1 MSAEVILDRQ
11 QKLITWLAAHA
22 DILNGAVGASSQ
34 WEIDTIDSLKEA
46 LLRLDDENRLMD
58 IGIVGRVKAGKSTL
72 LNALVFNGES
82 VLPQAATPMTAAL
95 TTLTYGERFKATAR
109 FYSQA
114 DLANIEQAAAVY
126 SDLLEKS
133 LIEELRRTEGRA
145 GLDPERRRELAE
157 RGARRALATQQPS
170 LQASHEQWAKIT
182 ASGLSLAR
190 LKEDKP
196 LEADD
201 VEGLA
206 ALLADYVAAEGH
218 YMPVTKSVD
227 IEMPVE
233 ALRGLRIIDT
243 PGLNDP
249 VASREARTHD
259 LLKCCDV
266 VFVVSPAAQFMSQ
279 EDLDVMARITAAEG
293 IRELVLVA
301 SQVDNT
307 LHGSEMQAQLHASL
321 TGLRRELAGHAGK
334 VLDKLK
340 LSNPEVGDV
349 FQSLVDKGEDAIIH
363 SSGMCHSMSVEF
375 DSVADWQGGRLTA
388 WQNLK
393 ETYPDYFRDD
403 NPGLSRT
410 NLDQLAN
417 MAGLHEVVEQTR
429 LAKARV
435 LAARRQDLLDA
446 KERKQVELL
455 RELRKKLALRAG
467 DIGDV
472 GLTDLKKNKRALE
485 RKRIDLTRAL
495 DEKLMRVSRDFVEH
509 LEASMERV
517 IDSAFDA
524 ADSGVK
530 RTVGT
535 ETRKVRVE
543 SHGALNW
550 LAKKLWDGGYREYD
564 ETEATILPASVKA
577 SVSAFASKL
586 RTDLNKEARHEQV
599 KFDRAL
605 FSELVSTA
613 RNELGDE
620 LDIEAVYSA
629 LKSIVNSVDFPKV
642 SIRAPVLGTPAATVK
657 LRGEQAGQ
665 YLAEAMHAIHTL
677 QNAAQDAVS
686 GYVEGVW
693 SKIPKSVA
701 GEFIGYIQ
709 SQFDALQ
716 KLMEEAEKTRA
727 TLTMMDAELEAMQ

>member
-95 TTLTYGERFKATAR
+95 TTLTYGDRFKATAR
-109 FYSQA
+109 FYSEA
-114 DLANIEQAAAVY
+114 DLANIEQAAAAY

-170 LQASHEQWAKIT
+170 LQASHEQWEKIT

-201 VEGLA
+201 VQGLA
-206 ALLADYVAAEGH
+206 ALLADYVAAEGR

-455 RELRKKLALRAG
+455 RELRRQLSLRRG
-467 DIGDV
+467 EIGEA
-472 GLTDLKKNKRALE
+472 GLTELKKNKRGLE
-485 RKRIDLTRAL
+485 RRKFNLTVAL
-495 DEKLMRVSRDFVEH
+495 DDELMGIKTGFVNGLRKAMKE
-509 LEASMERV
+509 V
-517 IDSAFDA
+517 IDGAYDA
-524 ADSGVK
+524 ADSGVS

-535 ETRKVRVE
+535 EKTTRRTE
-543 SHGALNW
+543 SPGAFNW
-550 LAKKLWDGGYREYD
+550 VARKLWDGGYREY
-564 ETEATILPASVKA
+564 EENNRTVLPAAVKSA
-577 SVSAFASKL
+577 VSAFASGL
-586 RTDLNKEARHEQV
+586 RTDLDSRATELQA
-599 KFDRAL
+599 KFGKRL
-605 FSELVSTA
+605 FAELLQTA
-613 RNELGDE
+613 RRQLDDE
-620 LDIEAVYSA
+620 LDIEAVYSS
-629 LKSIVNSVDFPKV
+629 LKSIVNGVEFPPV
-642 SIRAPVLGTPAATVK
+642 SLRAPVLKASTMKLKGSEADTFLEQAQHAIETLRETAEAAVYEYVETVK
-657 LRGEQAGQ
+657 RA
-665 YLAEAMHAIHTL
+665 
-677 QNAAQDAVS
+677 
-686 GYVEGVW
+686 
-693 SKIPKSVA
+693 IPKSVA
-701 GEFIGYIQ
+701 DDFIGHIQ
-709 SQFDALQ
+709 AQFDALQ
-716 KLMEEAEKTRA
+716 ALMEDAEKTRA

>member
-1 MSAEVILDRQ
+1 MSAEVILERQ
-11 QKLITWLAAHA
+11 QKLIAWLAAHA
-22 DILNGAVGASSQ
+22 DILNGTVGASSQ
-34 WEIDTIDSLKEA
+34 WEIDTVDTLKEA
-46 LLRLDDENRLMD
+46 LLRLDDENRLLD

-114 DLANIEQAAAVY
+114 DLANIEQAAAAY

-133 LIEELRRTEGRA
+133 MIEELRRTEGRA
-145 GLDPERRRELAE
+145 GVDPARRRELAE
-157 RGARRALATQQPS
+157 RAARRTLATQQPS
-170 LQASHEQWAKIT
+170 LQASHEQWDKIT
-182 ASGLSLAR
+182 ASGLSLAS
-190 LKEDKP
+190 LKEDEP
-196 LEADD
+196 LEAAD
-201 VEGLA
+201 VQGLA
-206 ALLADYVAAEGH
+206 ALLADYVAAEGC

-233 ALRGLRIIDT
+233 TLRGLRIIDT

-334 VLDKLK
+334 VLDNLK

-349 FQSLVDKGEDAIIH
+349 FQGLVDKGEDAIIH
-363 SSGMCHSMSVEF
+363 SSGMCHSMSVDF
-375 DSVADWQGGRLTA
+375 DSVAGWQGGRLTA

-417 MAGLHEVVEQTR
+417 MAGLHEVVAQTR
-429 LAKARV
+429 VAKARV

-446 KERKQVELL
+446 KERKQVDLL
-455 RELRKKLALRAG
+455 HELRRKLALRASE
-467 DIGDV
+467 IGEA
-472 GLTDLKKNKRALE
+472 GLTDLKKKKRGLE
-485 RKRIDLTRAL
+485 HKRLSLTRDL
-495 DEKLMRVSRDFVEH
+495 DEQLKKIKTGFVNGLKKNMKVVITEAYGAAGSGVDETLDTETKRHRV
-509 LEASMERV
+509 EAS
-517 IDSAFDA
+517 
-524 ADSGVK
+524 
-530 RTVGT
+530 
-535 ETRKVRVE
+535 
-543 SHGALNW
+543 GALNW
-550 LAKKLWDGGYREYD
+550 VARKLWDGGHREY
-564 ETEATILPASVKA
+564 EEKKRTILPAAVKSA
-577 SVSAFASKL
+577 VSSFAHEL
-586 RTDLNKEARHEQV
+586 RD
-599 KFDRAL
+599 
-605 FSELVSTA
+605 ELDSTA
-613 RNELGDE
+613 SDQQGKFAKELFAELLHTARKALGDE
-620 LDIEAVYSA
+620 LDIEAVYSS
-629 LKSIVNSVDFPKV
+629 LTSIINGVDFPPV
-642 SIRAPVLGTPAATVK
+642 SLRAPVLKAPAATAK
-657 LRGEQAGQ
+657 LRGDDAEQFHE
-665 YLAEAMHAIHTL
+665 LALEAIVNL
-677 QNAAQDAVS
+677 REAAETAVHEH
-686 GYVEGVW
+686 VETV
-693 SKIPKSVA
+693 KKTIPKSVA
-701 GEFIGYIQ
+701 SEFIGYIQ
-709 SQFDALQ
+709 AQFDALQ
-716 KLMEEAEKTRA
+716 ALMKDAEKTRA
-727 TLTMMDAELEAMQ
+727 TLIMMDSELEAMQ